1 MTIQLTPETDPS
13 LVEAPGL
20 MTEAAKPADANAELR
35 AAYDR
40 EKERRVAAETELSK
54 RLMSDIGLD
63 PTTGLG
69 KAIAKEY
76 SGDLT
81 VEALGAYARDEY
93 GHKWTGETSDAKV
106 TEITEA
112 QDQADKLTSS
122 AESVTPI
129 DEGTK
134 IQEAESKLIGNE
146 VNPVDARASVA
157 LKMEQF
163 VNQAFE

>member
-1 MTIQLTPETDPS
+1 MTMQLTPETDPS
-13 LVEAPGL
+13 LVETPDSGL
-20 MTEAAKPADANAELR
+20 EAAKPADANAELR

-40 EKERRVAAETELSK
+40 EKDRRMAAETELSK

-81 VEALGAYARDEY
+81 VEALGAYAHDEY
-93 GHKWTGETSDAKV
+93 GHEWTGKIPDSKA

-129 DEGTK
+129 NESTQ
-134 IQEAESKLIGNE
+134 IQQAESKLIGNE
-146 VNPVDARASVA
+146 VDPADARASVA

-163 VNQAFE
+163 VTQAFE

>member
-13 LVEAPGL
+13 LVETPGL
-20 MTEAAKPADANAELR
+20 VTEAVKPADANAELR

-40 EKERRVAAETELSK
+40 EKERRVTAETELSK
-54 RLMSDIGLD
+54 RLMSEIGLD

-81 VEALGAYARDEY
+81 VEALGAYAREEY
-93 GHKWTGETSDAKV
+93 GHEWTGEIPNSKAA
-106 TEITEA
+106 EITEA
-112 QDQADKLTSS
+112 QDQADRLTSS
-122 AESVTPI
+122 TESVTPI
-129 DEGTK
+129 DESTK
-134 IQEAESKLIGNE
+134 IQKAESKLIGNE